1 MTMQGRPNSRS
12 VTFTVPAG
20 SGEYAPEVL
29 YLAPTND
36 PKSGLDCVERL
47 RALVRSLPASAEIEI
62 DLRKPGGGDPT
73 LDASWN
79 LDVGVA
85 SIAAIG
91 LTALLE
97 YAGWPGVR
105 VRARSGGTGGTAV
118 VDVSWIASS

>member
-1 MTMQGRPNSRS
+1 MMRGRPNSRT
-12 VTFTVPAG
+12 VTFAVPAG
-20 SGEYAPEVL
+20 NGDYAPEVL

-36 PKSGLDCVERL
+36 PKSGLDCVEQV
-47 RALVRSLPASAEIEI
+47 RALVRSLPTSAEVEI

-79 LDVGVA
+79 LDIGIT
-85 SIAAIG
+85 SIAAAG

-105 VRARSGGTGGTAV
+105 IRVKSGGTAGSAV
-118 VDVSWIASS
+118 VDASWIASS